1 MKSLLNKLLLLTISS
16 LMLWSCTKDDTL
28 VKVGTGTAAA
38 LNTSVSS
45 VVLTKPN
52 IANTAI
58 TFTFSPA
65 SFGYDAAVTN
75 TLQIARTGTSFAS
88 PKEFTLDPG
97 VTTKSFTVLDFNAL
111 LLSMNLTPGTASQID
126 VRLKSSISTA
136 VNPVYS
142 NVKSVSVT
150 PFALIEYLYMPGAYQ
165 GWNPTSADSLTSE
178 TGNGIY
184 KGTIQFNAST
194 SEFKLLKKK
203 SWGAPEYGR
212 GSAEAGGT
220 PSALISVG
228 GQNLVGPTTNA
239 PYARDNFEVVADLN
253 ANTIAY
259 TLNSWG
265 IIGSAT
271 AFGWGDDTVMKY
283 NNTTKKWTIT
293 ASLSAGEFKFRK
305 NHNWGTNLGGSGGTL
320 NDGGNNIPIAS
331 AGTYTITLDPVAK
344 TYTITQ

>member
-16 LMLWSCTKDDTL
+16 VMLWSCTKDDTL

-38 LNTSVSS
+38 LNSSVSS

-58 TFTFSPA
+58 SFTFSPA
-65 SFGYDAAVTN
+65 SFGYDAAITN

-88 PKEFTLDPG
+88 PREFTLDPG

-126 VRLKSSISTA
+126 VRLKSSISTS

-165 GWNPTSADSLTSE
+165 GWNPSTADSLTSE

-184 KGTIQFNAST
+184 KGTIQFDAST
-194 SEFKLLKKK
+194 SLFKLLKKK

-212 GSAEAGGT
+212 GSAESLGT
-220 PSALISVG
+220 PSALISIG
-228 GQNLVGPTTNA
+228 GENLVGPTTTA
-239 PYARDNFEVVADLN
+239 PYTRDNFEVVADLN
-253 ANTIAY
+253 ANTISY

-271 AFGWGDDTVMKY
+271 AFDWNDDTIMKY
-283 NNTTKKWTIT
+283 NNTTKKWSVTVT
-293 ASLSAGEFKFRK
+293 LRSGLFKFRK

-320 NDGGNNIPIAS
+320 NDGGDNISIT